1 MAITE
6 NLHQRLDRIV
16 GQNRRNFAYA
26 TEANRALTSKKV
38 AKRAA
43 KVLGDEGASKVAKS
57 IAASALR
64 QAKKRHARTAKAS
77 GKAKKKAAKR
87 K

>member
-1 MAITE
+1 M
-6 NLHQRLDRIV
+6 
-16 GQNRRNFAYA
+16 
-26 TEANRALTSKKV
+26 ALTSKKV

-43 KVLGDEGASKVAKS
+43 KVLGDEGASKAAKS

-64 QAKKRHARTAKAS
+64 QAKKRHGKTAKAAV

>member
-1 MAITE
+1 M
-6 NLHQRLDRIV
+6 
-16 GQNRRNFAYA
+16 
-26 TEANRALTSKKV
+26 ALTSKKV

-43 KVLGDEGASKVAKS
+43 KVLADEGASKSSKS

-64 QAKKRHARTAKAS
+64 QAKKRHGKSAKAAVS
-77 GKAKKKAAKR
+77 GKTKKKAAKR